1 MKVLQNILHILLKL
15 KYIYNKTVSKIN
27 NDQCLGSFYKFNKL
41 LYILYMMIYFCIYR
55 ILFMMQVIKYL
66 YDISSIDIYVNLM
79 VHL

>member
-1 MKVLQNILHILLKL
+1 MKVLQNILLKL

-27 NDQCLGSFYKFNKL
+27 SDQCLGSFYKFKKL
-41 LYILYMMIYFCIYR
+41 LYFLYMMIYFCIYR
-55 ILFMMQVIKYL
+55 ILFMMKVIKYL